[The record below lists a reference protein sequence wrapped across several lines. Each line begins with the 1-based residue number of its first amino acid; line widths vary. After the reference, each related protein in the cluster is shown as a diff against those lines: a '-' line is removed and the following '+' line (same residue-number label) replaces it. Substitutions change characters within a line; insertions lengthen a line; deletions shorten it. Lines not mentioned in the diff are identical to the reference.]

1 MSNSV
6 RVNHIKSYI
15 NKSKGI
21 LSWCVLCVIIFLI
34 SIFIHECGHGFANS
48 LRGIE
53 CSTGFNRVGDIYK
66 YPRDVDFRADYSA
79 VSDSLLDFGVPATL
93 MLAVIG
99 TLFFCLPKGKMGK
112 PIALGFA
119 ATNSV
124 MRLIPCLFVVM
135 VPLLTGRVHN
145 EDEYGT
151 GLALAEATGYSFLIY
166 LPALISILVSVMC
179 IACLYRKLKTEI
191 SSKGFI
197 RYSFLTLFSFYITMI
212 IANILD
218 NIARINWTAIR

>member
-1 MSNSV
+1 M
-6 RVNHIKSYI
+6 
-15 NKSKGI
+15 
-21 LSWCVLCVIIFLI
+21 IIFLI

-66 YPRDVDFRADYSA
+66 YPKDVDFRAEYSA

-93 MLAVIG
+93 MLAVTG
-99 TLFFCLPKGKMGK
+99 TILFCLQKGEKGKI
-112 PIALGFA
+112 IALGFA
-119 ATNSV
+119 AANSV
-124 MRLIPCLFVVM
+124 MRLIPCLFVIM

-151 GLALAEATGYSFLIY
+151 GLALAEATGYSVLIF

-191 SSKGFI
+191 SAKGFI

-212 IANILD
+212 IANMLD
-218 NIARINWTAIR
+218 NIVRINWTAIR